1 MRRRT
6 LALTWKLACLAALCI
21 SQVRANV
28 ASDADSSEIWPQ
40 VSAFVG
46 LGPRTRL
53 YLDAAYAEGKESDTQ
68 SLDLAAY
75 LDLSLKPIKR
85 EELWTEDRQRS
96 RYFWTRVGYAR
107 ILKATEESGAD
118 VAEDRGIISFYGKA
132 PLPAQVWL
140 EARSHRPAVDW

>member
-6 LALTWKLACLAALCI
+6 LALTWKLACLAALCM

-28 ASDADSSEIWPQ
+28 ASAADSSEIWPQ

-68 SLDLAAY
+68 SLERP
-75 LDLSLKPIKR
+75 LSCVCANDCSWPILPLHGRPLLLGPGQRPQTRAR
-85 EELWTEDRQRS
+85 EQTVDGENRPEADRPQR
-96 RYFWTRVGYAR
+96 
-107 ILKATEESGAD
+107 
-118 VAEDRGIISFYGKA
+118 
-132 PLPAQVWL
+132 
-140 EARSHRPAVDW
+140 

>member
-28 ASDADSSEIWPQ
+28 ASAADSSEIWPQ

-68 SLDLAAY
+68 SLERPLSCVCANDCSWPFQDAAEGLLPRIAQLAV
-75 LDLSLKPIKR
+75 
-85 EELWTEDRQRS
+85 RQ
-96 RYFWTRVGYAR
+96 
-107 ILKATEESGAD
+107 I
-118 VAEDRGIISFYGKA
+118 
-132 PLPAQVWL
+132 PLPLAIDRFRLVG
-140 EARSHRPAVDW
+140 E